1 MTRFYRL
8 AALAAFLFAGVVSH
22 AGVSSPAHIA
32 RMNQYDVTFY
42 WLDLEIQ
49 KANNNIG
56 GNALTRAKCLVNQMD
71 TFALELASTLTV
83 DSVMVSID
91 NGDFV
96 TTPYTHTS
104 GELNVL
110 LTTSVLQN
118 QMVDVR
124 VFYHGAPTI
133 SNLANNS
140 GFFTGNLGKF
150 SASPPYNSNT
160 WWPCKQ
166 SLTDLADSSW
176 FYVTTAAADRGIANG
191 LLTNVVDLG
200 ENKRWEWKSKYPI
213 NFYLIA
219 FVVTSFEE
227 VTEYWHP
234 VGRTDSL
241 RLDYYGYVPEEAQDI
256 LQVFSDKFG
265 LYPFYDEKLGFAK
278 VNLAGGIENQ
288 TLIASNG
295 GVDAHEIA
303 HQWFGNYVGCASW
316 KDVMLSEGLSTWA
329 ESVYAEFTAPDAA
342 SANAARMSYYT
353 ENSTTNSV
361 YGAALDTAN
370 LLSVFGN
377 PGLYYRKASMVINT
391 LRYHINDDELF
402 FEGIRNYLNE
412 FGGRTAYG
420 SDFKAVME
428 STTGLD
434 LEDFFNQW
442 YYKGGAPTFNI
453 TWNSNG
459 TYLALRI
466 LQTTNSPENPLYK
479 TPVDIKVEREE
490 GDMIVRLFIDA
501 NDTEHLVWCPGTIT
515 GFKVDPNQWMTNG
528 VGTVTHN
535 PNMVVGV
542 DQLEQPRYA
551 IYPNPAKDRILIT
564 AAGQET
570 VSVKIFDSV
579 GALCFAN
586 DTFRLNQYL
595 DLPALAKGS
604 YIVQI
609 ADGQSLMVHKLL
621 ID

>member
-1 MTRFYRL
+1 MTRFYRSVTL
-8 AALAAFLFAGVVSH
+8 VVFLFAGIFSY
-22 AGVSSPAHIA
+22 AGVPSAAHIA

-49 KANNNIG
+49 KAHNNIS
-56 GNALTRAKCLVNQMD
+56 GNALTRAKCLVNELD
-71 TFALELASTLTV
+71 TFALELVANLTV
-83 DSVMVSID
+83 DSVMVAID

-96 TTPYTHTS
+96 NTPFTHS
-104 GELNVL
+104 NGELNVL
-110 LTTSVLQN
+110 LTTPALQN

-124 VFYHGAPTI
+124 VYYHGTPVI
-133 SNLANNS
+133 SNLVNNS
-140 GFFTGNLGKF
+140 GFFSGNLGKF

-176 FYVTTAAADRGIANG
+176 FYVTTSAADRGIANG
-191 LLTNVVDLG
+191 VLTNVVDLG

-241 RLDYYGYVPEEAQDI
+241 RLDYYGYVPEEAQNI
-256 LQVFSDKFG
+256 LQVYSDLFG
-265 LYPFYDEKLGFAK
+265 LYPFYEEKLGFAK
-278 VNLAGGIENQ
+278 VNLSGGIENQ

-303 HQWFGNYVGCASW
+303 HQWFGNHVGCASW

-329 ESVYAEFTAPDAA
+329 ESVYAEFTAPNAE
-342 SANAARMSYYT
+342 SANTARMSFFT
-353 ENSTTNSV
+353 DNTTTSPV
-361 YGAALDTAN
+361 YGAALDTTN

-377 PGLYYRKASMVINT
+377 PGLYYRKAAMVINT
-391 LRYHINDDELF
+391 LRYHINNDELF
-402 FEGIRNYLNE
+402 FEGIRNYLTE
-412 FGGRTAYG
+412 FGGRTAYAT
-420 SDFKAVME
+420 DFKAVME
-428 STTGLD
+428 NTTGMD

-466 LQTTNSPENPLYK
+466 LQTTNNPDNPLYK

-490 GDMIVRLFIDA
+490 GDMLVRLFIDA
-501 NDTEHLVWCPGTIT
+501 NETEHLVWCPGNIT
-515 GFKVDPNQWMTNG
+515 GFKVDPNQWITNG
-528 VGTVTHN
+528 NGTVTHD
-535 PNMVVGV
+535 PDMVVGIA
-542 DQLEQPRYA
+542 QIERPRYA
-551 IYPNPAKDRILIT
+551 IYPNPAKDRILISS
-564 AAGQET
+564 GNQEV
-570 VSVKIFDSV
+570 VSVKIFDSM
-579 GALCFAN
+579 GSLCYAN
-586 DTFRLNQYL
+586 DAFRVNQYL

-609 ADGQSLMVHKLL
+609 AEGQSINIHKLL